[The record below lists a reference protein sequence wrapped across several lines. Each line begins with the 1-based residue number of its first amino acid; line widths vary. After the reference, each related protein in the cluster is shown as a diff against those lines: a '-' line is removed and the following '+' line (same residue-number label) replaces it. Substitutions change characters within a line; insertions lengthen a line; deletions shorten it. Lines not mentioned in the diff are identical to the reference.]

1 MNNSLDADCR
11 LQYNQLVTKERI
23 MKEALENY
31 IAACEQ
37 NIAQYMLIEDQE
49 ERQRALDA
57 AYGMKA
63 DFEKMLA
70 EL

>member
-1 MNNSLDADCR
+1 
-11 LQYNQLVTKERI
+11 
-23 MKEALENY
+23 MKEALESY

-37 NIAQYMLIEDQE
+37 NIANYMLIEDE
-49 ERQRALDA
+49 EVRQRALDA

-63 DFEKMLA
+63 DFEKMLS

>member
-1 MNNSLDADCR
+1 
-11 LQYNQLVTKERI
+11 
-23 MKEALENY
+23 MKEAIQNY
-31 IAACEQ
+31 IAACEA

-63 DFEKMLA
+63 DFEKMLV

>member
-1 MNNSLDADCR
+1 
-11 LQYNQLVTKERI
+11 
-23 MKEALENY
+23 MKEAILNY

-37 NIAQYMLIEDQE
+37 NIANYMLIEDAD

-63 DFEKMLA
+63 DFEKML
-70 EL
+70 EDL

>member
-1 MNNSLDADCR
+1 
-11 LQYNQLVTKERI
+11 

-31 IAACEQ
+31 IAACEK
-37 NIAQYMLIEDQE
+37 NIANYMLIEDADD
-49 ERQRALDA
+49 RQRALDA

-63 DFEKMLA
+63 DFEKMLV

>member
-1 MNNSLDADCR
+1 MQESI
-11 LQYNQLVTKERI
+11 Q
-23 MKEALENY
+23 NY
-31 IAACEQ
+31 IAAVEA
-37 NIAQYMLIEDQE
+37 NIAQYMLIEDQD

-63 DFEKMLA
+63 DFEKMLVE